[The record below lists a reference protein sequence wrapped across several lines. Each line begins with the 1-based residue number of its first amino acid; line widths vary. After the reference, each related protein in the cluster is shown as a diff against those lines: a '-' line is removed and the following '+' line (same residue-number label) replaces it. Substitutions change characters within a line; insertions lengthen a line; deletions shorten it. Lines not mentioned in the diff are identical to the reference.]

1 MYPSK
6 LETSV
11 QSWASVV
18 DRRPPLNQCGVDVPL
33 LAGLEPYI
41 IKSLFE
47 IFLILLYGVME
58 REWQR
63 EILVKPELRTY
74 STFKKLFKE
83 EEY

>member
-6 LETSV
+6 LESSV

-18 DRRPPLNQCGVDVPL
+18 DRRPPLNQCGVNVPL

-47 IFLILLYGVME
+47 IFSILLYGVME
-58 REWQR
+58 RE
-63 EILVKPELRTY
+63 
-74 STFKKLFKE
+74 
-83 EEY
+83 